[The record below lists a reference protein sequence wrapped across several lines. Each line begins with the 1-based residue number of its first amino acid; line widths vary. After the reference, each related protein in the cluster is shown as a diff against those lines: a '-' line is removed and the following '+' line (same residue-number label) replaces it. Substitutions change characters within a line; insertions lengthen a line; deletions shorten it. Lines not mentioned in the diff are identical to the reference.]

1 MEPLA
6 KGVASVLVSYSVHYA
21 ASHLYTAT
29 CVPHGVLGFFRGLLA
44 VGSPICKAAQTVADA
59 TSTSYASLI
68 AAGVS
73 RLVVDLTFTGIAG
86 KTPRTTSALLEQV
99 NLSPPLASHSG

>member
-1 MEPLA
+1 MESLA
-6 KGVASVLVSYSVHYA
+6 KGLASVLVSYTVHYA

-29 CVPHGVLGFFRGLLA
+29 CVPHGLVGFFRGLLA
-44 VGSPICKAAQTVADA
+44 VGSPVCKAAQTVADA
-59 TSTSYASLI
+59 TSTSYASLL

-86 KTPRTTSALLEQV
+86 KTPRMTSAVLEQV
-99 NLSPPLASHSG
+99 NLNPPPALHIG

>member
-6 KGVASVLVSYSVHYA
+6 KGIASILVSYSVHYA

-29 CVPHGVLGFFRGLLA
+29 CVPNGILGFFQGLLA
-44 VGSPICKAAQTVADA
+44 VGSPVCKAAQTVADA
-59 TSTSYASLI
+59 TSTSYASLM

-86 KTPRTTSALLEQV
+86 KIPHTTSASLEQV
-99 NLSPPLASHSG
+99 YSNPPLVSHTG